1 MQQDPQEVSRGRKRR
16 VVGTIVLLALALIIL
31 PQLFDGEGSYQPQ
44 VQSRIP
50 ERPII
55 TLLPEPQQVRP
66 AMVGD
71 SQSPSVTAEAQDEST
86 EPSLSTEA
94 SLSTQASM
102 PTGRAVSDNAS
113 EPAEVSSEARSEASA
128 TTVSTETASRPTL
141 NASGLPEGWVVQLGT
156 FGDIDN
162 ASKLLADLLAKG
174 YKAYERRSVR
184 DAREMSTILVGP
196 VIDRAEADRLLA
208 ELAAA
213 LDLKPLIKRYEREV
227 LR

>member
-86 EPSLSTEA
+86 EPSHSTE
-94 SLSTQASM
+94 ASM

-113 EPAEVSSEARSEASA
+113 ELAEVSSEARSEASA

-208 ELAAA
+208 ELAEA

>member
-71 SQSPSVTAEAQDEST
+71 SQSPSVTAKAQDEST
-86 EPSLSTEA
+86 EP
-94 SLSTQASM
+94 SM

-113 EPAEVSSEARSEASA
+113 EPAEVSSEARLEASA
-128 TTVSTETASRPTL
+128 TTVSSETASRPTL

-162 ASKLLADLLAKG
+162 ASKLLADLLAEG

>member
-1 MQQDPQEVSRGRKRR
+1 MQQDSQELSRGRKRR

-66 AMVGD
+66 VMVGE
-71 SQSPSVTAEAQDEST
+71 SQSPSANAEAENIELTES
-86 EPSLSTEA
+86 
-94 SLSTQASM
+94 
-102 PTGRAVSDNAS
+102 AVSNNAS
-113 EPAEVSSEARSEASA
+113 DPAEVNSAASV
-128 TTVSTETASRPTL
+128 TNLSTDTDSRPTL
-141 NASGLPEGWVVQLGT
+141 NAAGLPDGWVVQLGT
-156 FGDIDN
+156 FGDLTN
-162 ASKLLADLLAKG
+162 ASKLLTDLLAKG
-174 YKAYERRSVR
+174 YKAYERRSLR
-184 DAREMSTILVGP
+184 DEREMSTILVGP
-196 VIDRAEADRLLA
+196 VIVRAEAERLLA
-208 ELAAA
+208 ELATA

>member
-86 EPSLSTEA
+86 EPSHSTE
-94 SLSTQASM
+94 ASM

>member
-1 MQQDPQEVSRGRKRR
+1 MQQDSQELSRGRKRR

-66 AMVGD
+66 VMVGE
-71 SQSPSVTAEAQDEST
+71 SQSPSTNAEAENIELTES
-86 EPSLSTEA
+86 
-94 SLSTQASM
+94 
-102 PTGRAVSDNAS
+102 AVSDNAS
-113 EPAEVSSEARSEASA
+113 DPAEVNSAASV
-128 TTVSTETASRPTL
+128 TNLSTDTDSRPTL
-141 NASGLPEGWVVQLGT
+141 NAAGLPDGWVVQLGT
-156 FGDIDN
+156 FGDLDN
-162 ASKLLADLLAKG
+162 ASKLLTDLLAKG
-174 YKAYERRSVR
+174 YKAYERRSLR
-184 DAREMSTILVGP
+184 DEREMSTILVGP
-196 VIDRAEADRLLA
+196 VIVRAEAERLLA
-208 ELAAA
+208 ELATA

>member
-1 MQQDPQEVSRGRKRR
+1 MQQDSQELSRGRKRR

-66 AMVGD
+66 VMVGE
-71 SQSPSVTAEAQDEST
+71 SQSPSANAEAENIELTES
-86 EPSLSTEA
+86 
-94 SLSTQASM
+94 
-102 PTGRAVSDNAS
+102 AVSNNAS
-113 EPAEVSSEARSEASA
+113 DPAEVNSAASV
-128 TTVSTETASRPTL
+128 TNLSTDTDSRPTL
-141 NASGLPEGWVVQLGT
+141 NAASLPDGWVVQLGT
-156 FGDIDN
+156 FGDLDN
-162 ASKLLADLLAKG
+162 ASKLLTDLLAKG
-174 YKAYERRSVR
+174 YKAYERRSLR
-184 DAREMSTILVGP
+184 DEREMSTILVGP
-196 VIDRAEADRLLA
+196 VIVRAEAERLLA
-208 ELAAA
+208 ELATA

>member
-71 SQSPSVTAEAQDEST
+71 SQSPSISAEAQDEST
-86 EPSLSTEA
+86 EP

-113 EPAEVSSEARSEASA
+113 EPAEVSSEASA

-162 ASKLLADLLAKG
+162 ASKLLADLLTKG

>member
-71 SQSPSVTAEAQDEST
+71 SQSPSISAEAQDEST
-86 EPSLSTEA
+86 EPSHSTE
-94 SLSTQASM
+94 ASM

>member
-1 MQQDPQEVSRGRKRR
+1 ELSRGRKRR

-66 AMVGD
+66 VMVAD
-71 SQSPSVTAEAQDEST
+71 SQSPSVGAEAESVELT
-86 EPSLSTEA
+86 EQALNGNESEPAGVNSVASVTSLSTD
-94 SLSTQASM
+94 T
-102 PTGRAVSDNAS
+102 D
-113 EPAEVSSEARSEASA
+113 
-128 TTVSTETASRPTL
+128 SRPTL
-141 NASGLPEGWVVQLGT
+141 NAVGLPDGWVVQLGT
-156 FGDIDN
+156 FGDLDN
-162 ASKLLADLLAKG
+162 ASKLLTDLLAKG
-174 YKAYERRSVR
+174 YKAYERRALR
-184 DAREMSTILVGP
+184 DEREISTILVGP
-196 VIDRAEADRLLA
+196 VIVRAEAERLLA
-208 ELAAA
+208 ELATA

>member
-31 PQLFDGEGSYQPQ
+31 PLLFDGEGSYQPQ

-71 SQSPSVTAEAQDEST
+71 SQSPSISAEAEDEST
-86 EPSLSTEA
+86 EPSMLI
-94 SLSTQASM
+94 
-102 PTGRAVSDNAS
+102 GRAVSDNAS
-113 EPAEVSSEARSEASA
+113 EPAEVSSEASA

-141 NASGLPEGWVVQLGT
+141 NDSGLPEGWVVQLGT

>member
-1 MQQDPQEVSRGRKRR
+1 MQQDSQELSRGRKRR

-66 AMVGD
+66 VMVGE
-71 SQSPSVTAEAQDEST
+71 SQSPSTNAEAENIELTES
-86 EPSLSTEA
+86 
-94 SLSTQASM
+94 
-102 PTGRAVSDNAS
+102 AVSNNAS
-113 EPAEVSSEARSEASA
+113 DPAEVNSAASV
-128 TTVSTETASRPTL
+128 TNLSTDTDSRPTL
-141 NASGLPEGWVVQLGT
+141 NAAGLPDGWVVQLGT
-156 FGDIDN
+156 FGDLDN
-162 ASKLLADLLAKG
+162 ASKLLTDLLAKG
-174 YKAYERRSVR
+174 YKAYERRSLR
-184 DAREMSTILVGP
+184 DEREMSTILVGP
-196 VIDRAEADRLLA
+196 VIVRAEAERLLA
-208 ELAAA
+208 ELATA

>member
-1 MQQDPQEVSRGRKRR
+1 VQALQQDSQELSRGRKRR

-66 AMVGD
+66 VMVGD
-71 SQSPSVTAEAQDEST
+71 LQSPSVGAEAESVELTERAADSDE
-86 EPSLSTEA
+86 
-94 SLSTQASM
+94 
-102 PTGRAVSDNAS
+102 S
-113 EPAEVSSEARSEASA
+113 EPARVDSAASV
-128 TTVSTETASRPTL
+128 TNLLTDTDSRPTL
-141 NASGLPEGWVVQLGT
+141 NAAGLPDGWVVQLGT
-156 FGDIDN
+156 FGDLDN
-162 ASKLLADLLAKG
+162 ARKLQTDLLAKG
-174 YKAYERRSVR
+174 YKAYERRSLR
-184 DAREMSTILVGP
+184 DEREMSTILVGP
-196 VIDRAEADRLLA
+196 VIVRAEAERLLT

>member
-1 MQQDPQEVSRGRKRR
+1 MQHDPQEVSRGRKRR

-86 EPSLSTEA
+86 EPSHSTE
-94 SLSTQASM
+94 ASM

>member
-86 EPSLSTEA
+86 EPSLSSA
-94 SLSTQASM
+94 
-102 PTGRAVSDNAS
+102 PTGRAVSDNAR
-113 EPAEVSSEARSEASA
+113 EPDEVSSEASAATEAA
-128 TTVSTETASRPTL
+128 QRPTL
-141 NASGLPEGWVVQLGT
+141 NAAGLPEGWVVQLGT

>member
-1 MQQDPQEVSRGRKRR
+1 MLQDPQEVSRGRKRR

-71 SQSPSVTAEAQDEST
+71 SQSPSISAEAQDEST
-86 EPSLSTEA
+86 ESSLSTEA

-102 PTGRAVSDNAS
+102 PTGRAVSGNAS
-113 EPAEVSSEARSEASA
+113 EPAEVSSEASA

-162 ASKLLADLLAKG
+162 ASKLLADLLTKG

>member
-1 MQQDPQEVSRGRKRR
+1 LQQDPQEVSRGRKRR

-31 PQLFDGEGSYQPQ
+31 PLLFDGEGSYQPQ

-55 TLLPEPQQVRP
+55 TLLPEPQPVRP

-71 SQSPSVTAEAQDEST
+71 SQSPSISAEAEDEST
-86 EPSLSTEA
+86 EPSMLI
-94 SLSTQASM
+94 
-102 PTGRAVSDNAS
+102 GRAVSDNAS
-113 EPAEVSSEARSEASA
+113 EPAEVSSEASA

-141 NASGLPEGWVVQLGT
+141 NDSGLPEGWVVQLGT

>member
-1 MQQDPQEVSRGRKRR
+1 MQQDSQELSRGRKRR

-66 AMVGD
+66 VMVAD
-71 SQSPSVTAEAQDEST
+71 SQSPSVGAEAESVELT
-86 EPSLSTEA
+86 EQALNGNESEPAGVNSVASVTSLSTD
-94 SLSTQASM
+94 T
-102 PTGRAVSDNAS
+102 D
-113 EPAEVSSEARSEASA
+113 
-128 TTVSTETASRPTL
+128 SRPTL
-141 NASGLPEGWVVQLGT
+141 NAVGLPDGWVVQLGT
-156 FGDIDN
+156 FGDLDN
-162 ASKLLADLLAKG
+162 ASKLLTDLLAKG
-174 YKAYERRSVR
+174 YKAYERRALR
-184 DAREMSTILVGP
+184 DEREISTILVGP
-196 VIDRAEADRLLA
+196 VIVRAEAERLLA
-208 ELAAA
+208 ELATA

>member
-1 MQQDPQEVSRGRKRR
+1 MQQDSQELSRGRKRR

-66 AMVGD
+66 VMVGE
-71 SQSPSVTAEAQDEST
+71 SQSPSANAEAENIELTES
-86 EPSLSTEA
+86 
-94 SLSTQASM
+94 
-102 PTGRAVSDNAS
+102 AVSNNAS
-113 EPAEVSSEARSEASA
+113 DPAEVNSAASV
-128 TTVSTETASRPTL
+128 TNLSTDTDSRPTL
-141 NASGLPEGWVVQLGT
+141 NAAGLPDGWVVQLGT
-156 FGDIDN
+156 FGDLDN
-162 ASKLLADLLAKG
+162 ASKLLTDLLARG
-174 YKAYERRSVR
+174 YKAYERRSLR
-184 DAREMSTILVGP
+184 DEREMSTILVGP
-196 VIDRAEADRLLA
+196 VIVRAEAERLLA
-208 ELAAA
+208 ELATA

>member
-86 EPSLSTEA
+86 EPSHSTE
-94 SLSTQASM
+94 ASM

-208 ELAAA
+208 ELAEA

>member
-1 MQQDPQEVSRGRKRR
+1 LQQDSQELSIGRKRR

-66 AMVGD
+66 VMVGE
-71 SQSPSVTAEAQDEST
+71 SQSPSANAEAENIELTES
-86 EPSLSTEA
+86 
-94 SLSTQASM
+94 
-102 PTGRAVSDNAS
+102 AVSNNAS
-113 EPAEVSSEARSEASA
+113 DPAEVNSAASV
-128 TTVSTETASRPTL
+128 TNLSTDTDSRPTL
-141 NASGLPEGWVVQLGT
+141 NAAGLPDGWVVQLGT
-156 FGDIDN
+156 FGDLDN
-162 ASKLLADLLAKG
+162 ASKLLTDLLAKG
-174 YKAYERRSVR
+174 YKAYERRSLR
-184 DAREMSTILVGP
+184 DEREMSTILVGP
-196 VIDRAEADRLLA
+196 VIVRAEAERLLA
-208 ELAAA
+208 ELATA

>member
-1 MQQDPQEVSRGRKRR
+1 MLQDPQEVSRGRKRR

-86 EPSLSTEA
+86 EPSHSTE
-94 SLSTQASM
+94 ASM

>member
-1 MQQDPQEVSRGRKRR
+1 LQQDSQELSRGRKRR

-66 AMVGD
+66 VMVGE
-71 SQSPSVTAEAQDEST
+71 SQSPSANAEAENIELTESAVSNNASDSAEVNSAASVT
-86 EPSLSTEA
+86 NLSTD
-94 SLSTQASM
+94 T
-102 PTGRAVSDNAS
+102 D
-113 EPAEVSSEARSEASA
+113 
-128 TTVSTETASRPTL
+128 SRPTL
-141 NASGLPEGWVVQLGT
+141 NAAGLPDGWVVQLGT
-156 FGDIDN
+156 FGDLDN
-162 ASKLLADLLAKG
+162 ASKLLTDLLAKG
-174 YKAYERRSVR
+174 YKAYERRSLR
-184 DAREMSTILVGP
+184 DEREMSTILVGP
-196 VIDRAEADRLLA
+196 VIVRAEAERLLA
-208 ELAAA
+208 ELAKA

>member
-1 MQQDPQEVSRGRKRR
+1 MQQDSQELSRGRKRR

-66 AMVGD
+66 VMVGE
-71 SQSPSVTAEAQDEST
+71 SQSPSANAEAENIELTES
-86 EPSLSTEA
+86 
-94 SLSTQASM
+94 
-102 PTGRAVSDNAS
+102 AVSNNAS
-113 EPAEVSSEARSEASA
+113 DPAEVNSAASVTNLSSD
-128 TTVSTETASRPTL
+128 TDSRPTL
-141 NASGLPEGWVVQLGT
+141 NAAGLPDGWVVQLGT
-156 FGDIDN
+156 FGDLDN
-162 ASKLLADLLAKG
+162 ASKLLTDLLAKG
-174 YKAYERRSVR
+174 YKAYERRSLR
-184 DAREMSTILVGP
+184 DEREMSTILVGP
-196 VIDRAEADRLLA
+196 VIVRAEAERLLA
-208 ELAAA
+208 ELAKA

>member
-86 EPSLSTEA
+86 EPSLSTK
-94 SLSTQASM
+94 ASM

-213 LDLKPLIKRYEREV
+213 LDLQPLIKRYEREV

>member
-86 EPSLSTEA
+86 EPSLSSA
-94 SLSTQASM
+94 
-102 PTGRAVSDNAS
+102 PTGRAVSDNAR
-113 EPAEVSSEARSEASA
+113 EPGEVSSEARSEASA
-128 TTVSTETASRPTL
+128 ATEAAQRPTL
-141 NASGLPEGWVVQLGT
+141 NAAGLPEGWVVQLGT